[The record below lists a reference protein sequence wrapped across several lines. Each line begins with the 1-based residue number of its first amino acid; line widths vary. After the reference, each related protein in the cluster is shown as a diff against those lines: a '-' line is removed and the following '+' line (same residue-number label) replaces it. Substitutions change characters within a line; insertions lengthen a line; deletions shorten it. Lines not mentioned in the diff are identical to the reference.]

1 MEFTYDVNG
10 TVRRLTVEE
19 KDGVYAVRDGDRRYT
34 ADIRRTSEGTLTM
47 LVGGRAYAVLIARD
61 RNRRIVRVNGREH
74 VVREPDETPG
84 GGSDNAGRAA
94 DGGLK
99 IKPPMPGKVIKVQV
113 SVGEAVR
120 KNQTLVIVE
129 AMKMENE
136 IRSAIEGVVTKILVA
151 VGDLVDPERPMIEL
165 EAKCSDK
172 GSNHV

>member
-19 KDGVYAVRDGDRRYT
+19 KDGTYVVRDGDRQYT
-34 ADIRRTSEGTLTM
+34 ADVRRTADGELTI
-47 LVGGRAYAVLIARD
+47 LIAGRAYAALIARD
-61 RNRRIVRVNGREH
+61 KDRRIVHVGGRVH
-74 VVREPDETPG
+74 IVREPDEAAG
-84 GGSDNAGRAA
+84 GGLEGTDKAP

-99 IKPPMPGKVIKVQV
+99 IRPPMPGKVIKVEV
-113 SVGEAVR
+113 SVGESVR

-136 IRSAIEGVVTKILVA
+136 IRSAIDAVVRKIHVA

-165 EAKCSDK
+165 EAK
-172 GSNHV
+172 